1 MEEKKTYWEQRLGS
15 ALDATLLFELDGA
28 TAADDP
34 SIFVYL
40 NQGPVEEVRREP
52 RPFLVTCYLLLVTN
66 YCGTWDKLPSRGVRT
81 MLSAEDNDLL
91 TRVGAGTRMG
101 ELMRRYWVP
110 ALLDW
115 ELPEPDCPPVEVR
128 LLGQDLVAFRQ
139 TDGRVGMVDSR
150 CPHRGVSL
158 FWGRNEENGLRCVYH
173 GWKFDTDGQCVD
185 MPSEP

>member
-1 MEEKKTYWEQRLGS
+1 MLTQ
-15 ALDATLLFELDGA
+15 
-28 TAADDP
+28 DD
-34 SIFVYL
+34 
-40 NQGPVEEVRREP
+40 NE
-52 RPFLVTCYLLLVTN
+52 
-66 YCGTWDKLPSRGVRT
+66 
-81 MLSAEDNDLL
+81 AL
-91 TRVGAGTRMG
+91 TRVGAGTPMG
-101 ELMRRYWVP
+101 EVMRRYWVP

-139 TDGRVGMVDSR
+139 TDGRVGMLDSR

-185 MPSEP
+185 MPSEPETSSFKDRVRMPAYPTYEAGGVIGPYRGPAKKQPEPPLFEWTQVSAQHRGITKVI